1 MTEAANTRSRNPGDL
16 TESERFAELAELLAR
31 GVLRWR
37 ARRGNLAAD
46 PEKRLDAG
54 GEPEALCGSHA
65 LNPRSKEPAA

>member
-1 MTEAANTRSRNPGDL
+1 MTRSRNPGDL
-16 TESERFAELAELLAR
+16 TESERFAEIADLLAR

-54 GEPEALCGSHA
+54 GGSEALCGSHA